1 MLVKQNWALLA
12 AAVLSA
18 GLASAQSPQLS
29 YPAARKAEV
38 TEELFEVK
46 VADPYRW
53 MEDAGSSELAVWIG
67 KQNELSAGYLR
78 RLALRGHFEK
88 RLTELW
94 NYPRTGVPVVENGR
108 LFYRRN
114 NGLERQSSIY
124 MRARF
129 DAPPALLLDANAL
142 SPDGSLHL
150 ADFRPSPDARLLV
163 YALAEGGADWRTLR
177 VREVAS
183 GRDLADELKWV
194 RFSWISWT
202 RDSKGFFYSRYPEPP
217 QGKALQA
224 ELTDHALYYHR
235 LGTPQSEDVLVYAR
249 ADLPR
254 HFIGGFVTEDGRYLL
269 VRIAPAAGPLN
280 RLYFADLGDPL
291 LPDVRAA
298 VKPLVDEESA
308 EYSPIGNAGPVVFV
322 RTDENASN
330 RRIISIDVR
339 DPRRAAWKTVVAEGK
354 DAMRFSD
361 LIADRIVIEYLSDA
375 QTRLALFDRAGK
387 PQGEIAL
394 PEPGAITGLYGRE
407 RAGPIYYE
415 FTSPLYPSAVFAYDV
430 RSGKS
435 TPFEAPR
442 ALPDAGRYE
451 TRRFF
456 AASKDGTRIPF
467 FLTARKD
474 LKQDGTNPTIL
485 FGYGGFAIST
495 RPVYSPPVIS
505 WIELGGIWVSSNIRG
520 GGEYGKAWHEAAR
533 GEKRQNA
540 FDDFI
545 AVAEHLVREKYS
557 SPAALGIL
565 GGSNGGL
572 LVSVVAQQRP
582 DLFAVVLP
590 AVGVF
595 DMLRF
600 DRFTGGRAWTR
611 EYGSPRD
618 AEHFKHLLRYS
629 PLHNVKPAACYPATL
644 LTTADHDDRVVPS
657 HSYKF
662 AAALQAAQDCQR
674 PILLRVEAKAS
685 HGYRTTEQAIA
696 EVADRWAFTA
706 EHTGLRPARH

>member
-1 MLVKQNWALLA
+1 MLA
-12 AAVLSA
+12 AA
-18 GLASAQSPQLS
+18 LAAPALAHAQLP
-29 YPAARKAEV
+29 YPEARKADV
-38 TEELFEVK
+38 VEELFDIK
-46 VADPYRW
+46 VSDPYRW
-53 MEDAGSSELAVWIG
+53 MEDAASSELAGWIAQ
-67 KQNELSAGYLR
+67 QNELSAGYLR
-78 RLALRGHFEK
+78 RQPLREHFQK

-94 NYPRTGVPVVENGR
+94 NYPRTNAPVVENGR

-114 NGLERQSSIY
+114 KGLERQSSVY
-124 MRARF
+124 MRTRL
-129 DAPPALLLDANAL
+129 DAPPALVLDANAL

-150 ADFRPSPDARLLV
+150 ADFRPSPDARLV
-163 YALAEGGADWRTLR
+163 AYALAEGGADWRTLR

-194 RFSWISWT
+194 RFSWLSWT
-202 RDSKGFFYSRYPEPP
+202 RDSKGLFYARYPEPP
-217 QGKALQA
+217 HGKALQA
-224 ELTDHALYYHR
+224 ELTGHALYYHR
-235 LGTPQSEDVLVYAR
+235 VGTPQSEDVLVYAR
-249 ADLPR
+249 PDLPR
-254 HFIGGFVTEDGRYLL
+254 HFIGGWVTEDGRYLL
-269 VRIAPAAGPLN
+269 VRISPGAGPLN

-291 LPDVRAA
+291 RPNMRAA

-308 EYSPIGNAGPVVFV
+308 EYWPLGNAGPVVFV
-322 RTDENASN
+322 RTDEDASN
-330 RRIISIDVR
+330 RKIIAIDLR
-339 DPRRAAWKTVVAEGK
+339 DPRRAAWKTVVPEGK

-387 PQGEIAL
+387 PRGEIAL
-394 PEPGAITGLYGRE
+394 PEPGAIMGLQGRE
-407 RAGPIYYE
+407 RAGPIFYE
-415 FTSPLYPSAVFAYDV
+415 FTSPLYPSTVFAYDV

-435 TPFEAPR
+435 VPFEAPQTP
-442 ALPDAGRYE
+442 ADVSRYE
-451 TRRFF
+451 TQRFF

-485 FGYGGFAIST
+485 FGYGGFASST
-495 RPVYSPPVIS
+495 RPVYRPSVIS
-505 WIELGGIWVSSNIRG
+505 WVELGGIWVSSNIRG

-533 GEKRQNA
+533 AEKRQNA

-545 AVAEHLVREKYS
+545 AVAEHLVKEKFT

-582 DLFAVVLP
+582 DLYAVVLP

-600 DRFTGGRAWTR
+600 DHFTGGRAWIR

-618 AEHFKHLLRYS
+618 AAQFKHLLRYS
-629 PLHNVKPAACYPATL
+629 PLHNVKPGGCYPATL

-662 AAALQAAQDCQR
+662 AAALQAAQSCQR

-685 HGYRTTEQAIA
+685 HGYRTTEQEIA
-696 EVADRWAFTA
+696 EIADRWAFA
-706 EHTGLRPARH
+706 AAHTGMRAPQVSPQPARP